1 MTDTDRDKA
10 AKLADEVEDF
20 EKPDLTAMRRSELE
34 AEVVHQAKLIE
45 RFRQGIANIVLG
57 LEDEGDRVYLG
68 STNDADEL
76 SELDAKLT
84 DCGNELF
91 MPWSHGDDLYA
102 DLRELRTENARL
114 REALR
119 QPAPTD
125 LSAAGESLA
134 REFHERYGRL
144 APQFGYETREETRQ
158 FDPESPNGRLM
169 IAVCC
174 EIVAALRARSENH
187 HD

>member
-91 MPWSHGDDLYA
+91 MP
-102 DLRELRTENARL
+102 
-114 REALR
+114 
-119 QPAPTD
+119 
-125 LSAAGESLA
+125 
-134 REFHERYGRL
+134 
-144 APQFGYETREETRQ
+144 
-158 FDPESPNGRLM
+158 
-169 IAVCC
+169 
-174 EIVAALRARSENH
+174 
-187 HD
+187 